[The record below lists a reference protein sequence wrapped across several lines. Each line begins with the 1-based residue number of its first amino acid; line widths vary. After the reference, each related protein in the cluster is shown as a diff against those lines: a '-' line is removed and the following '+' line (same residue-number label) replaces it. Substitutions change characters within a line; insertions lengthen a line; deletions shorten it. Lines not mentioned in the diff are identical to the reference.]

1 MEILNGKVYRH
12 YKGNV
17 YKTTTKPEISI
28 NPVSELNG
36 KYELDENH
44 YFYFISPKGYTL
56 KDGDYLDS
64 YFQYYA
70 PGLRKPLEGLA
81 HGIYYDDSYTLTSI
95 SKELCGNYLALYNT
109 KGKYFKIQDANGTF
123 NLVYNY
129 KFDTNGDIIFLERE
143 VFCE

>member
-1 MEILNGKVYRH
+1 MMSCLVKEYTKNKGSTILSCIYAILTMLIVLSIIVINNLIIKSGQ
-12 YKGNV
+12 
-17 YKTTTKPEISI
+17 TTDEVLIRI
-28 NPVSELNG
+28 FNENRLN
-36 KYELDENH
+36 E
-44 YFYFISPKGYTL
+44 
-56 KDGDYLDS
+56 
-64 YFQYYA
+64 
-70 PGLRKPLEGLA
+70 
-81 HGIYYDDSYTLTSI
+81 IYYDDSYTLTSI